1 MRSSSADKTPPITRV
16 RRRCRPSCPKQAMR
30 MPGPLTLAGDATEP
44 LHAVTKQQLEAAQK
58 SAIPAD
64 GSVTE
69 PKIADFAV
77 SIRTLED
84 EAVRHEKLGDRAVW
98 TDNLANPSVTK
109 EKLAPDAISD
119 FPERRYGDQKLPSG

>member
-16 RRRCRPSCPKQAMR
+16 RRRCRPACPKQAMR

-84 EAVRHEKLGDRAVW
+84 EGSRQRKSYSGRCSPIIWQMARSGMKNWVIE
-98 TDNLANPSVTK
+98 
-109 EKLAPDAISD
+109 
-119 FPERRYGDQKLPSG
+119 PSGQTTWPTHR